1 MSFKVR
7 IYFGFIIII
16 FITCVLAVSLN
27 SFSKI
32 QHDLFLKNNAQE
44 KVLAPIDIIVL
55 MFRVKQYLTDAALT
69 QNQSDN
75 LAAADAA
82 NTFNLMISH
91 FIEGEHVTQ
100 DKKQKLDLL
109 KTNFDMFYQNGKKMS
124 SIYIS
129 QGHDAGNI
137 AKADFDTESNLLEE
151 QIKRL
156 EYEPTGRYLQVYS
169 LESLASKFTVIALS
183 IITVLGF
190 GIAFYITR
198 YLDNQLGFDPYNAK
212 GIAKELAKGDMSV
225 AFNLNRADS
234 NSLLFTLEQ
243 LRQQLLARD
252 DHSQHALKEQ
262 LQRVKFAIDHVTVG
276 VMITDDHESIIYTN
290 NVLNNIFIN
299 SFNDNNEHKM
309 DFSLDM
315 LIGKKISELSFIPA
329 DEKMLEALTTTKKF
343 SLKLGGH
350 NVEMIMT
357 AVINENG
364 DRLGTV
370 SEWHDRTEDILVET
384 ELANVVTGAL
394 MGDFTRTFNVQ
405 DKVGVMRL
413 LGEGI
418 NELMFTNK
426 VSLYE
431 ILRVLSAITRGD
443 LTENITNSYFGAF
456 GELKESTNA
465 TVDTLK
471 AVITKIKEVTEIISN
486 GAKEIAAGNSNLS
499 HRTEK
504 QAVSLQETTAI
515 LNDLTY
521 AVQNNAENAIKANEL
536 AIRAAEVASQG
547 GNVISDVIKTMQGI
561 NDSSHKVVDIISVID
576 SIAFQTNIL
585 ALNAAVEAARAG
597 DEGKGFAVVAG
608 EVRNLAKLS
617 ATAAGEI
624 KNLIRESVE
633 KIEEGT
639 QLVAQARKTM
649 DEILH
654 SIQIVTF
661 IMSDITTA
669 SSKQSVGIEQVNKAI
684 TQMEG
689 VTQQNAALVEQ
700 SAAAADSLEKQVQ
713 NLAFTVENFK
723 LE

>member
-1 MSFKVR
+1 
-7 IYFGFIIII
+7 
-16 FITCVLAVSLN
+16 
-27 SFSKI
+27 
-32 QHDLFLKNNAQE
+32 
-44 KVLAPIDIIVL
+44 
-55 MFRVKQYLTDAALT
+55 
-69 QNQSDN
+69 
-75 LAAADAA
+75 
-82 NTFNLMISH
+82 
-91 FIEGEHVTQ
+91 
-100 DKKQKLDLL
+100 
-109 KTNFDMFYQNGKKMS
+109 MS
-124 SIYIS
+124 SIYLS

-137 AKADFDTESNLLEE
+137 AKANFDIASNLLEE
-151 QIKRL
+151 QIKKL
-156 EYEPTGRYLQVYS
+156 EYEPTEDSLQVNS
-169 LESLASKFTVIALS
+169 LEVLTSKNTAIALS

-198 YLDNQLGFDPYNAK
+198 YLDNQLGFDPCNAK
-212 GIAKELAKGDMSV
+212 GIAKELEKGELSV
-225 AFNLNRADS
+225 AFKVKKTG
-234 NSLLFTLEQ
+234 SLLFTLEQ
-243 LRQQLLARD
+243 LRQQLLARG
-252 DHSQHALKEQ
+252 DHSQHTLKEQ
-262 LQRVKFAIDHVTVG
+262 LHRIKFAMDHVTVG
-276 VMITDDHESIIYTN
+276 VMITDDHDTIIYTN
-290 NVLNNIFIN
+290 TVLNNIFIN
-299 SFNDNNEHKM
+299 SFNDNNEQKM

-315 LIGKKISELSFIPA
+315 LIGKKISELSFIPGN
-329 DEKMLEALTTTKKF
+329 DRMLGALTTAKKF
-343 SLKLGGH
+343 SLKLGEH
-350 NVEMIMT
+350 HIELIMT
-357 AVINENG
+357 AVINEAG
-364 DRLGTV
+364 DRVGTV

-394 MGDFTRTFNVQ
+394 MGDFTRTFNVR

-418 NELMFTNK
+418 NELMYTNK

-456 GELKESTNA
+456 GDLKESTNA

-471 AVITKIKEVTEIISN
+471 AVITKIKEVTEIISS
-486 GAKEIAAGNSNLS
+486 GAKEIAAGNTNLS

-515 LNDLTY
+515 LNDLTF

-547 GNVISDVIKTMQGI
+547 GNVISDVITTMQGI
-561 NDSSHKVVDIISVID
+561 NDASHKVVDIISVID

-617 ATAAGEI
+617 AAAAGEI

-713 NLAFTVENFK
+713 DLAVTVENFK

>member
-1 MSFKVR
+1 M
-7 IYFGFIIII
+7 
-16 FITCVLAVSLN
+16 TCVLAVSLN
-27 SFSKI
+27 QFSKI
-32 QHDLFLKNNAQE
+32 PNNLLLKNNAQE
-44 KVLAPIDIIVL
+44 NVLAPIDTFVL
-55 MFRVKQYLTDAALT
+55 MFRVKQYLTVAALT
-69 QNQSDN
+69 QNQEDY

-82 NTFNLMISH
+82 NTFKTIISQ
-91 FIEGEHVTQ
+91 FMKAEHLSQ
-100 DKKQKLDLL
+100 DKIQKLDLL
-109 KTNFDMFYQNGKKMS
+109 KTNFDVFYQNGKNMS
-124 SIYIS
+124 SIYLS

-137 AKADFDTESNLLEE
+137 AKANFDIASNLLEE
-151 QIKRL
+151 QIKKL
-156 EYEPTGRYLQVYS
+156 EYEPTEDSLQVNS
-169 LESLASKFTVIALS
+169 LEVLTSKNTAIALS

-198 YLDNQLGFDPYNAK
+198 YLDNQLGFDPCNAK
-212 GIAKELAKGDMSV
+212 GIAKELEKGELSV
-225 AFNLNRADS
+225 AFKVKKTG
-234 NSLLFTLEQ
+234 SLLFTLEQ
-243 LRQQLLARD
+243 LRQQLLARG
-252 DHSQHALKEQ
+252 DHSQHTLKEQ
-262 LQRVKFAIDHVTVG
+262 LHRIKFAMDHVTVG
-276 VMITDDHESIIYTN
+276 VMITDDHDTIIYTN
-290 NVLNNIFIN
+290 TVLNNIFIN
-299 SFNDNNEHKM
+299 SFNDNNEQKM

-315 LIGKKISELSFIPA
+315 LIGKKISELSFIPGN
-329 DEKMLEALTTTKKF
+329 DRMLGALTTAKKF
-343 SLKLGGH
+343 SLKLGEH
-350 NVEMIMT
+350 HIELIMT
-357 AVINENG
+357 AVINEAG
-364 DRLGTV
+364 DRVGTV

-394 MGDFTRTFNVQ
+394 MGDFTRTFNVR

-418 NELMFTNK
+418 NELMYTNK

-456 GELKESTNA
+456 GDLKESTNA

-471 AVITKIKEVTEIISN
+471 AVITKIKEVTEIISS
-486 GAKEIAAGNSNLS
+486 GAKEIAAGNTNLS

-515 LNDLTY
+515 LNDLTF

-547 GNVISDVIKTMQGI
+547 GNVISDVITTMQGI
-561 NDSSHKVVDIISVID
+561 NDASHKVVDIISVID

-617 ATAAGEI
+617 AAAAGEI

-713 NLAFTVENFK
+713 DLAVTVENFK

>member
-7 IYFGFIIII
+7 IYFCFSIII
-16 FITCVLAVSLN
+16 FMTCVLAVSLN
-27 SFSKI
+27 QFSKI
-32 QHDLFLKNNAQE
+32 PNNLLLKNNAQE
-44 KVLAPIDIIVL
+44 NVLAPIDTFVL
-55 MFRVKQYLTDAALT
+55 MFRVKQYLTVAALT
-69 QNQSDN
+69 QNQEDY

-82 NTFNLMISH
+82 NTFKTIISQ
-91 FIEGEHVTQ
+91 FMKAEHLSQ
-100 DKKQKLDLL
+100 DKIQKLDLL
-109 KTNFDMFYQNGKKMS
+109 KTNFDVFYQNGKNMS
-124 SIYIS
+124 SIYLS

-137 AKADFDTESNLLEE
+137 AKANFDIASNLLEE
-151 QIKRL
+151 QIKKL
-156 EYEPTGRYLQVYS
+156 EYEPTEDSLQVNS
-169 LESLASKFTVIALS
+169 LEVLTSKNTAIALS

-198 YLDNQLGFDPYNAK
+198 YLDNQLGFDPCNAK
-212 GIAKELAKGDMSV
+212 GIAKELEKGELSV
-225 AFNLNRADS
+225 AFKVKKTG
-234 NSLLFTLEQ
+234 SLLFTLEQ
-243 LRQQLLARD
+243 LRQQLLARG
-252 DHSQHALKEQ
+252 DHSQHTLKEQ
-262 LQRVKFAIDHVTVG
+262 LHRIKFAMDHVTVG
-276 VMITDDHESIIYTN
+276 VMITDDHDTIIYTN
-290 NVLNNIFIN
+290 TVLNNIFIN
-299 SFNDNNEHKM
+299 SFNDNNEQKM

-315 LIGKKISELSFIPA
+315 LIGKKISELSFIPGN
-329 DEKMLEALTTTKKF
+329 DRMLGALTTAKKF
-343 SLKLGGH
+343 SLKLGEH
-350 NVEMIMT
+350 HIELIMT
-357 AVINENG
+357 AVINEAG
-364 DRLGTV
+364 DRVGTV

-394 MGDFTRTFNVQ
+394 MGDFTRTFNVR

-418 NELMFTNK
+418 NELMYTNK

-456 GELKESTNA
+456 GDLKESTNA

-471 AVITKIKEVTEIISN
+471 AVITKIKEVTEIISS
-486 GAKEIAAGNSNLS
+486 GAKEIAAGNTNLS

-515 LNDLTY
+515 LNDLTF

-547 GNVISDVIKTMQGI
+547 GNVISDVITTMQGI
-561 NDSSHKVVDIISVID
+561 NDASHKVVDIISVID

-617 ATAAGEI
+617 AAAAGEI

-713 NLAFTVENFK
+713 DLAVTVENFK